1 MPSSEDAAPVRQPV
15 AAPPSPKRKRLGC
28 LAVFLLSLLALV
40 SVGLLVLNGPGFR
53 AIARFAGLKAAASQG
68 LTGDFRVTGSLWS
81 GFGLEGVDLSAD
93 GSSGTIVKLEDL
105 RLGYR
110 APALIRGA
118 KRLDWLDGLRVG
130 KAEIRLFLPEP
141 AADTGRTA
149 KTSRAKPTKAVAV
162 SDFSPLWNLLAA
174 DLAIDDLTLFVHQGD
189 RVWSV
194 ESLRLDLPGKG
205 DGSLKIA
212 RISLPGQAP
221 LENIDAVLRK
231 EVHGL
236 SLGPLPLL
244 GYAELESL
252 AVAEPE
258 PGSFSILAGLG
269 LAGGKADLSLHAPR
283 GEPLAVS
290 LALRRGSS
298 LSLDQIP
305 LPDSKLRGAVTD
317 LDLRFQGDPAHPA
330 TWSLDG
336 KLVASRMGWGD
347 AMADSLML
355 LAEGNR
361 IDLEAMRGRATLKA
375 GAILPFPQSE
385 TAADLA
391 RHPLL
396 IQAAVDVPAL
406 EETVADFGA
415 KVPLSGSASLR
426 ARDLLVTGSK
436 VGTGELELTTEGLA
450 WDGIALSGASL
461 SARVERENF
470 IRLALDLGLD
480 EHSRAHLAAAVD
492 TTARRYEGK
501 ASVALDTKG
510 RLGKVLSD
518 LGKSGF
524 SGAAALEWTG
534 NGAFSASEH
543 AGEATVSLDSL
554 AIGTG
559 HPIDGTLAA
568 NYSGRHATLANLSLT
583 AEGVSLTGSGEW
595 DGTVLRL
602 PDWKLSHGDRT
613 PLALTLHMPLE
624 PGAEGGFLAQ
634 EGPLSLDL
642 SLDGLALDELTR
654 FFAAAPPLAGT
665 LDGGMKASGSL
676 ADLDLSGGFDF
687 LAGTPEAPDKA
698 PATAKLGLSLR
709 GEVARPASWVATLD
723 ALLSGLRWQGMALEN
738 IALEAATDTSRL
750 ERPLV
755 ATLRFD
761 QSGTVLDAR
770 TRLDLGEAP
779 TLADL
784 ASVPLQADASLE
796 IGNLAT
802 LLSDFAPPK
811 WKGLPL
817 AGALSAKADGL
828 RLERGSLTAGT
839 VSLQSESFAV
849 EGKAFET
856 IRIDA
861 AVPAPDEIEAT
872 ATLALDKRNRLE
884 GRGHHHLKEG
894 RYSGEAALDA
904 DLVAKDSRLRA
915 LLEGRPMAALLPGT
929 TALQWKGA
937 GHLRETKHEGELSLK
952 ADSLRLAAG
961 AEPLD
966 AEISGRYSA
975 DSADFPVLKIQSDP
989 LSLDASLRWMEKEL
1003 ALSGKGTSGGR
1014 EALSLDATL
1023 PLDPEKL
1030 KPELWF
1036 GQDSPLSVALSAK
1049 SLSLGT
1055 LSHLFAEKPPLL
1067 GDLSLDFE
1075 VSGTPAEPALGL
1087 DLGLVGIA
1095 VPREG
1100 DTLPAGQLSLK
1111 AATQASQLS
1120 LSGDYRHPDV
1130 KPLTLSA
1137 SLPFHPGAWATGG
1150 RKIGDE
1156 TIAATAKMEHSPLA
1170 FLAGQVPGIESISG
1184 EVAIDADVS
1193 GTVSAPHLRGQAQLA
1208 VPKLRL
1214 EDRNAPSIQDV
1225 ALLARFAEDRVIL
1238 ERLAAVVAG
1247 GTVEGAGEAVF
1258 QAGSEPQLRLSLKG
1272 SEVLVV
1278 RTPDVNVRTDLDL
1291 VLDGPLSQAQLSG
1304 EIGITNSRFF
1314 KNFDLLPIG
1323 LPTRRVESALP
1334 TVERSPAGGAAAYQD
1349 LDFGV
1354 KAAPFQDWPVA
1365 VRVFTKDPFLIRSNL
1380 AESSVTADLRLGGT
1394 LGAPKPVGRVEI
1406 EKGEMSLPFSK
1417 VNVETG
1423 RIEFDEATGFNGAIE
1438 FKARAKADRYQI
1450 AIYLHDRVLSP
1461 QYVLTSIPPL
1471 PSEDILTLIATGT
1484 TRDELVGGDAES
1496 LAAGKAAG
1504 LLLKNLRKKSNEA
1517 EADPTLLD
1525 LLEERTELELGRVNQ
1540 ETGEQTFGGKI
1551 RLWKQLFFVG
1561 DVDQQ
1566 SDYRA
1571 LLKYVFR
1578 FE

>member
-1 MPSSEDAAPVRQPV
+1 MPEFEDAPPTPRS
-15 AAPPSPKRKRLGC
+15 AAADPSPKRKRPGC
-28 LAVFLLSLLALV
+28 LAVFLLALLALV
-40 SVGLLVLNGPGFR
+40 PLGLLLLNGPGFR
-53 AIARFAGLKAAASQG
+53 TLARVAGLKAAASKG
-68 LTGDFRVTGSLWS
+68 LAGDFRVTGSLWS
-81 GFGLEGVDLSAD
+81 GFGLEGVELSAD
-93 GSSGTIVKLEDL
+93 GKSGTLVKLEDL
-105 RLGYR
+105 RLDYR
-110 APALIRGA
+110 APALVRGA

-130 KAEIRLFLPEP
+130 KAEIRIFLPEP
-141 AADTGRTA
+141 GTASGKTA
-149 KTSRAKPTKAVAV
+149 KSSHAESAKTVAA

-189 RVWSV
+189 RVWSL

-212 RISLPGQAP
+212 RISLPGRAP
-221 LENIDAVLRK
+221 LEGIDAVLRK
-231 EVHGL
+231 EAHSL
-236 SLGPLPLL
+236 SIGPLPLL

-252 AVAEPE
+252 AIAEPE
-258 PGSFSILAGLG
+258 PGAFSILAGLG
-269 LAGGKADLSLHAPR
+269 LAGGKADLSLQAER
-283 GEPLAVS
+283 GEPLVVT

-305 LPDSKLRGAVTD
+305 LPDPKLRGAVTD
-317 LDLRFQGDPAHPA
+317 LDLRFQGDPARPA
-330 TWSLDG
+330 TWGLDG
-336 KLVASRMGWGD
+336 KLVASRTGWGE
-347 AMADSLML
+347 ATADSLML
-355 LAEGNR
+355 LARGNR
-361 IDLEAMRGRATLKA
+361 IEVEAMRGRATLQA
-375 GAILPFPQSE
+375 DAVLPFPQSE
-385 TAADLA
+385 TTADLA
-391 RHPLL
+391 QHPLL
-396 IQAAVDVPAL
+396 LQAAVDVPAL
-406 EETVADFGA
+406 EESLADFGA
-415 KVPLSGSASLR
+415 QVPLSGSASLR

-436 VGTGELELTTEGLA
+436 VGTGELELVTDGLA
-450 WDGIALSGASL
+450 WGGVALSGASL

-480 EHSRAHLAAAVD
+480 EHSRAHLAATIDA
-492 TTARRYEGK
+492 TARRYEGK
-501 ASVALDTKG
+501 ASVALDTRG
-510 RLGKVLSD
+510 RLGTVLRD

-524 SGAAALEWTG
+524 SGAAALDWTG
-534 NGAFSASEH
+534 RGDFSASGH
-543 AGEATVSLDSL
+543 VGEAALALKSF
-554 AIGTG
+554 AIGSG
-559 HPIDGTLAA
+559 RPIDGTLAA
-568 NYSGRHATLANLSLT
+568 GYSDRHATLTTLSLS
-583 AEGVSLTGSGEW
+583 AEGVSLSGSGEW

-613 PLALTLHMPLE
+613 PLTLALQMPLE
-624 PGAEGGFLAQ
+624 PGHEGGLLAQ
-634 EGPLSLDL
+634 AGPLALDL

-665 LDGGMKASGSL
+665 LDGGMKASGSFV
-676 ADLDLSGGFDF
+676 DLDL
-687 LAGTPEAPDKA
+687 AGRVAFHAETPDAPDKA
-698 PATAKLGLSLR
+698 PATATLDLSLR
-709 GEVARPASWVATLD
+709 GEAARPASWVATLD

-770 TRLDLGEAP
+770 ARLDLGEAP
-779 TLADL
+779 TLGDL

-796 IGNLAT
+796 VGNLAT
-802 LLSDFAPPK
+802 LLRDLAPPK
-811 WKGLPL
+811 WKDLPL

-828 RLERGSLTAGT
+828 RLKRGSLTAGA

-856 IRIDA
+856 VRIDA
-861 AVPAPDEIEAT
+861 TVPAPDEIEAT
-872 ATLALDKRNRLE
+872 TTLALDGRNRLE
-884 GRGHHHLKEG
+884 GRGRHHLKEG
-894 RYSGEAALDA
+894 RYSGEVALDA

-915 LLEGRPMAALLPGT
+915 LLEDRPMAALLPGT
-929 TALQWKGA
+929 TSLQWKGT
-937 GHLRETKHEGELSLK
+937 GQLHETKHEGELSLK

-966 AEISGRYSA
+966 AEIAGRYSA
-975 DSADFPVLKIQSDP
+975 DSADFPVLKIASAP
-989 LSLDASLRWMEKEL
+989 LSFDGSLRWLEKQL
-1003 ALSGKGTSGGR
+1003 TLSGKGASGGR
-1014 EALSLDATL
+1014 EALSLAATL
-1023 PLDPEKL
+1023 PLDPETL
-1030 KPELWF
+1030 KPEAWF
-1036 GQDSPLSVALSAK
+1036 GQHSPVSVALSANA
-1049 SLSLGT
+1049 LSLGT
-1055 LSHLFAEKPPLL
+1055 VSRLFAEKPPLL
-1067 GDLSLDFE
+1067 GDLSLDLDI
-1075 VSGTPAEPALGL
+1075 SGTPAAPTLGL
-1087 DLGLVGIA
+1087 DLGLDGIA

-1100 DTLPAGQLSLK
+1100 ESLPAGRLSLK
-1111 AATQASQLS
+1111 AETQEARLS
-1120 LSGDYRHPDV
+1120 LSGEYRHPDV

-1137 SLPFHPGAWATGG
+1137 SLPFHPGAWTTGG

-1156 TIAATAKMEHSPLA
+1156 TIAATARMEHSSLA
-1170 FLAGQVPGIESISG
+1170 FLAGQIPGIESISG
-1184 EVAIDADVS
+1184 DVALDAEVS
-1193 GTVSAPHLRGQAQLA
+1193 GTVSAPHLRGEAQLQI
-1208 VPKLRL
+1208 PKLRL
-1214 EDRNAPSIQDV
+1214 EDRNAPSIQNV
-1225 ALLARFAEDRVIL
+1225 ELLARFADDRVVL

-1247 GTVEGAGEAVF
+1247 GTVEGKGEAVF
-1258 QAGSEPQLRLSLKG
+1258 QAGEEPRLGLSLKG
-1272 SEVLVV
+1272 SEVLLV

-1291 VLDGPLSQAQLSG
+1291 TLGGPWSQALVSG

-1314 KNFDLLPIG
+1314 KNFDLLPLG

-1334 TVERSPAGGAAAYQD
+1334 TVERSPRGGGAAYQD

-1380 AESSVTADLRLGGT
+1380 AESSITADLRLAGT
-1394 LGAPKPVGRVEI
+1394 LGAPQPTGRVEI

-1417 VNVETG
+1417 VDVETG

-1450 AIYLHDRVLSP
+1450 AIYLYDRILSP